1 MMMRADTR
9 IQLASD
15 VRWGVRKRPQQTR
28 SRETVERILAAGR
41 AVLTDDGYDAFS
53 TNRVAAVAEI
63 SPGSLYQYFAD
74 KTSILDQV
82 IDRYWEEVSERT
94 TAALAERI
102 GGAGESMVRSVADA
116 LLASLEED
124 PALLRVLVEELP
136 ASRNRTRRAALVA
149 RVRDLTAAY
158 LGGRPAEIG
167 RSDPSVAAWVLVVAI
182 ENIALR
188 WVLDRPPYSRD
199 AVLQEIVAL
208 AEGYLSP

>member
-1 MMMRADTR
+1 MRKT
-9 IQLASD
+9 
-15 VRWGVRKRPQQTR
+15 PQQAR

-53 TNRVAAVAEI
+53 TNRVAAVAGI

-82 IDRYWEEVSERT
+82 IDRYWDEVSERI

-102 GGAGESMVRSVADA
+102 GGAGVSMIRSVADA

-136 ASRNRTRRAALVA
+136 AARNRARHAALVA

-167 RSDPSVAAWVLVVAI
+167 RPDPGVAAWVLVVAI

-188 WVLDRPPYSRD
+188 WVLDRPPYSRE

-208 AEGYLSP
+208 AEGYLSPHRASGA